1 MEEVNNSL
9 DEVIKCIKNSKEYKK
24 CILLKCKMDNNSE
37 IKELVK
43 EIKLK
48 QKKYIRNN
56 DSNTLKELK
65 ELEKRLNE
73 IPIYHVY
80 LENLE
85 VVNNMINYLKDELY
99 DYFYNLLNKKY
110 YVTSIFLILLKSLL
124 QYHL

>member
-24 CILLKCKMDNNSE
+24 CILLKSKMDNNSE

-65 ELEKRLNE
+65 ELENRLNE

-85 VVNNMINYLKDELY
+85 VVNNMINYVKDELN

-110 YVTSIFLILLKSLL
+110 
-124 QYHL
+124 